1 MTENKQ
7 EICNL
12 LLKTLQA
19 TRHFSDLAKL
29 DYIPEDEVNTEYVEA
44 TFANGSLAV
53 ANVAMDSGIAMIR
66 DILKQIT

>member
-19 TRHFSDLAKL
+19 TRHFSDIKNLV
-29 DYIPEDEVNTEYVEA
+29 YQEIEGTELVKAIFESGGIK
-44 TFANGSLAV
+44 T
-53 ANVAMDSGIAMIR
+53 ANVTMDSGIAMIR
-66 DILKQIT
+66 DILKQIM